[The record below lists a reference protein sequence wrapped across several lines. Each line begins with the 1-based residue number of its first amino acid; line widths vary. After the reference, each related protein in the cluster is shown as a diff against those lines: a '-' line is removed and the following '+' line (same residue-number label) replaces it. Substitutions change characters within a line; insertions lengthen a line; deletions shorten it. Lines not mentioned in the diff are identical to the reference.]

1 LGDVWFLY
9 EVYLKIKGECKYLWH
24 AVDQECQVLEILVQ
38 PNRDKAA
45 AERFFKKVLRGTR
58 QAPRQVVTDRLA
70 SYTQPRA
77 ELLPDAALFRDKG
90 ANNRAEKS
98 H

>member
-1 LGDVWFLY
+1 MGDVWYFY
-9 EVYLKIKGECKYLWH
+9 EVYLKINGECKYLWPV
-24 AVDQECQVLEILVQ
+24 VDQECQVLEILVQ

-45 AERFFKKVLRGTR
+45 VERFFNEVLRDTR
-58 QAPRQVVTDRLA
+58 QAPRQVVTDKLA
-70 SYTQPRA
+70 SHTQPCA
-77 ELLPDAALFRDKG
+77 ELLTDAAHIRYKG